1 MTTKNSNLIE
11 AANRFPQSR
20 TSLMRK
26 GWNIP
31 EEARPSGKP
40 AMEWPAPDL
49 ALERQPLNAAA
60 DWLVH
65 GLMRWIEDECDLFG
79 FADGHVV
86 LNELE
91 KLAAQI
97 RDLES
102 DPSTH
107 ARC

>member
-1 MTTKNSNLIE
+1 
-11 AANRFPQSR
+11 
-20 TSLMRK
+20 
-26 GWNIP
+26 
-31 EEARPSGKP
+31 
-40 AMEWPAPDL
+40 MEWPAPDL